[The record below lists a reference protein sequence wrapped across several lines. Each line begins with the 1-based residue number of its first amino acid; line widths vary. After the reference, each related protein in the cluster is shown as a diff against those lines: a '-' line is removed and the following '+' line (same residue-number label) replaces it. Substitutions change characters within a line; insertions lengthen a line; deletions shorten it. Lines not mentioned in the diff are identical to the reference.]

1 MRSLVGSVPAVS
13 LRYNFQKPIAKWG
26 ESYCIIIPSDT
37 VKMMIGELKE
47 DIHKRS
53 VRVEVTL

>member
-1 MRSLVGSVPAVS
+1 MS